1 MVWNLSVEFIH
12 HLLYF
17 IFQLIKKLC
26 PALLPIP
33 DFQEDTIKVSNLDI
47 EKYLA
52 TKSDV
57 FQTGISIIKAFA
69 RIDRIDEFNQGDFTI
84 RPLQQLTVYYGGE
97 FKMQFV
103 WQRIDLARYI
113 FYLMTIR
120 QNHCNAWIMLGG
132 KRRVPVQQMTI
143 NIGKNIIIRTD
154 KIVVIKFSLTG
165 TIIIIEAIIQ
175 KWLLYIFQLHL

>member
-1 MVWNLSVEFIH
+1 
-12 HLLYF
+12 
-17 IFQLIKKLC
+17 LC

-33 DFQEDTIKVSNLDI
+33 NFQEDTIKVPNLDI

-69 RIDRIDEFNQGDFTI
+69 RIDRIDEFNQGNFTI

-103 WQRIDLARYI
+103 
-113 FYLMTIR
+113 
-120 QNHCNAWIMLGG
+120 
-132 KRRVPVQQMTI
+132 
-143 NIGKNIIIRTD
+143 
-154 KIVVIKFSLTG
+154 
-165 TIIIIEAIIQ
+165 
-175 KWLLYIFQLHL
+175 

>member
-84 RPLQQLTVYYGGE
+84 RPLQLP
-97 FKMQFV
+97 
-103 WQRIDLARYI
+103 
-113 FYLMTIR
+113 
-120 QNHCNAWIMLGG
+120 
-132 KRRVPVQQMTI
+132 PVLPT
-143 NIGKNIIIRTD
+143 
-154 KIVVIKFSLTG
+154 
-165 TIIIIEAIIQ
+165 
-175 KWLLYIFQLHL
+175 

>member
-1 MVWNLSVEFIH
+1 MSQDGVKFIRRAPPSSSVF
-12 HLLYF
+12 Y
-17 IFQLIKKLC
+17 
-26 PALLPIP
+26 PSTYLLPIP
-33 DFQEDTIKVSNLDI
+33 NFQEDTIKVPNLDI

-103 WQRIDLARYI
+103 
-113 FYLMTIR
+113 
-120 QNHCNAWIMLGG
+120 
-132 KRRVPVQQMTI
+132 
-143 NIGKNIIIRTD
+143 
-154 KIVVIKFSLTG
+154 
-165 TIIIIEAIIQ
+165 
-175 KWLLYIFQLHL
+175 

>member
-1 MVWNLSVEFIH
+1 M
-12 HLLYF
+12 
-17 IFQLIKKLC
+17 C

-33 DFQEDTIKVSNLDI
+33 NFQEDTIKVPNLDI

-97 FKMQFV
+97 FNDAV
-103 WQRIDLARYI
+103 CLTAESISSDTYS
-113 FYLMTIR
+113 
-120 QNHCNAWIMLGG
+120 
-132 KRRVPVQQMTI
+132 
-143 NIGKNIIIRTD
+143 
-154 KIVVIKFSLTG
+154 IK
-165 TIIIIEAIIQ
+165 
-175 KWLLYIFQLHL
+175 